1 MLIHEITYR
10 QIANEG
16 VMNAIA
22 SKAIAGLTNKL
33 LPGAGDTQSPA
44 AVGPGGRQA
53 AAMAASAPLIAA
65 MGKQGNIA
73 WIKTL
78 QQLIAKSEPPVTSV
92 AELRPD
98 VIPSELQAVINQ
110 LARFDTAELE
120 KNTENG
126 ELLKVANELAAAKDE
141 VVKQSL
147 LPKPG
152 PALQIAWNKLA
163 EMIVQAQNSRQV
175 HGTGTDTGVKG
186 AAKGV
191 YKDPKNP
198 TKYLVDMGTGP
209 EPYNP
214 SNPVHKAEADKQAAE
229 LAK

>member
-98 VIPSELQAVINQ
+98 VIPAELQAVINQ

-126 ELLKVANELAAAKDE
+126 ELLMVAKELAARKDE

-152 PALQIAWNKLA
+152 SALQVAWNKLA

-175 HGTGTDTGVKG
+175 HGTGTGVNG
-186 AAKGV
+186 VAKGV
-191 YKDPKNP
+191 YKDPKDP
-198 TKYLVDMGTGP
+198 TKYLIDMGTGP